1 MIRVDSPRQGALHAG
16 EDVMSETG
24 ERRETK
30 FSTEELRVSGAQ
42 LVDKVKELIHEGN
55 IRRIVIKQDGR
66 SVMEL
71 PLTVAAV
78 GVVLA
83 PVLAAVGAFAALATD
98 SSIVVERI
106 VEDE

>member
-1 MIRVDSPRQGALHAG
+1 MG
-16 EDVMSETG
+16 EEG
-24 ERRETK
+24 KK
-30 FSTEELRVSGAQ
+30 FSTEELRVSGSQ

-83 PVLAAVGAFAALATD
+83 PVLAAVGAFAALVSNA
-98 SSIVVERI
+98 SIVVERI
-106 VEDE
+106 VEEE

>member
-1 MIRVDSPRQGALHAG
+1 MG
-16 EDVMSETG
+16 EEEG
-24 ERRETK
+24 KK
-30 FSTEELRVSGAQ
+30 FSTEELRVSGSQ

-83 PVLAAVGAFAALATD
+83 PVLAAVGAFAALASN

-106 VEDE
+106 VEE